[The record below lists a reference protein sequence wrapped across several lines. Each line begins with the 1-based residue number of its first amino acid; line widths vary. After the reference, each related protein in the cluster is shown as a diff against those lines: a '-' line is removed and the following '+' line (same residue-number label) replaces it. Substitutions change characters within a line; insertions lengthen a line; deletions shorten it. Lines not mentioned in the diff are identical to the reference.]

1 MEENKNNKK
10 KKSVVDATVV
20 LSFVVAI
27 FAIVSLIAFGINE
40 VSYAEPSDGTTDLGS
55 GFTLHSSSGAANP
68 YYYDYNEGTAG
79 RDTVVNY
86 LWGDSEDIGL
96 YCIEHGVNITNNTA
110 YTRGDKLGD
119 NPLMYILA
127 NGENFV
133 KDKGVTNKEAIYWI
147 VQSAI
152 WVHMHNLYGATD
164 VGTHGLTDVDS
175 ILDAS
180 VIYKHTMSTTGNFSS
195 TQIPLGSDT
204 AEPGPIVRLLVDE
217 AEQHTASILSV
228 NVSACDKL
236 EDLNGDKRCLINV
249 SSPLNNIKS
258 YTVSL
263 ADSNLSGVFVS
274 NGDSTSLNDHVF
286 NGSDNFYVYIPKSK
300 LPTDEPK
307 YVRITV
313 NPIFEGLDGYSYVAG
328 SGKQKV
334 VTARN
339 IEVEGEPGKADFT
352 VSPDTGINKVQ
363 TIYFIGLI
371 VLLCGVGIIYANAK
385 PVEIKQ

>member
-10 KKSVVDATVV
+10 KKSVIDATVV

-40 VSYAEPSDGTTDLGS
+40 VSYAADPVVGATDLGG
-55 GFTLHSSSGAANP
+55 GFTLHSSSAATNP
-68 YYYDYNEGTAG
+68 YYYDYNDTTAG

-86 LWGDSEDIGL
+86 LWGDSEDVGL

-110 YTRGDKLGD
+110 YTKDGKLSD

-127 NGENFV
+127 NGEKFV
-133 KDKGVTNKEAIYWI
+133 KDKGVTNEEAIYWI

-164 VGTHGLTDVDS
+164 AGTHGLTDVDS

-180 VIYKHTMSTTGNFSS
+180 VIYKHTMSSTTGNFSN
-195 TQIPLGSDT
+195 TQVSLGSDT
-204 AEPGPIVRLLVDE
+204 AEPGTIVGQLVDE

-263 ADSNLSGVFVS
+263 ADSDLTGVFVS
-274 NGDSTSLNDHVF
+274 NGDSTPLNDHVF
-286 NGSDNFYVYIPKSK
+286 NGGESFYVYIPKSE
-300 LPTDEPK
+300 LPNKILFNLE
-307 YVRITV
+307 
-313 NPIFEGLDGYSYVAG
+313 IF
-328 SGKQKV
+328 
-334 VTARN
+334 
-339 IEVEGEPGKADFT
+339 
-352 VSPDTGINKVQ
+352 
-363 TIYFIGLI
+363 
-371 VLLCGVGIIYANAK
+371 
-385 PVEIKQ
+385 